1 MMVQTLKIWMGDF
14 QTTLVFA
21 NCMHMAIL
29 ILEDANGQVAKVK
42 SM

>member
-1 MMVQTLKIWMGDF
+1 MGDF

-21 NCMHMAIL
+21 NRMAIL
-29 ILEDANGQVAKVK
+29 ILEDANGQVAMVK